1 MEGGLACADV
11 FTPAADVL
19 AWFLAG
25 RKGDRFRRASAAI
38 GLAACPLQG
47 CVIGMAADVFLHHHG
62 IGTRGHGGA
71 SHDAPGLSGGEGGR
85 GIAGQ
90 RAAAHGQRGVTLG
103 VQVGMTQGVAVH
115 GRVVAGGK
123 IQAGNDVTGQHAA
136 EGFRLNQHRPR
147 LDTRC
152 HPVRQQ
158 LAGLGHRYGVR
169 VEVRQAG
176 QQGSEG
182 GPVGR
187 GAHERVSGEM
197 GVPAGRGSGWGS
209 G

>member
-1 MEGGLACADV
+1 
-11 FTPAADVL
+11 
-19 AWFLAG
+19 
-25 RKGDRFRRASAAI
+25 
-38 GLAACPLQG
+38 
-47 CVIGMAADVFLHHHG
+47 MAADVFLHHHG
-62 IGTRGHGGA
+62 IGASGHGRAG
-71 SHDAPGLSGGEGGR
+71 HDAPGLSGRQGGW
-85 GIAGQ
+85 GITGQ

-115 GRVVAGGK
+115 GRVVAGRQV
-123 IQAGNDVTGQHAA
+123 QAGNDVTGQHPAD
-136 EGFRLNQHRPR
+136 GFRLSRHRTR

-158 LAGLGHRYGVR
+158 LAGLGHRDGVR
-169 VEVRQAG
+169 VEVRLAG
-176 QQGSEG
+176 QQGGEG

-197 GVPAGRGSGWGS
+197 EKAGAPAGCGSGWGS